1 VFTGQAA
8 LQGGSSSSRLIGSAL
23 LLLFLFAAQIFSQE
37 FPAMF
42 VLVAIDA
49 EVLPVGAVRR
59 IIPGIAVLVVH
70 S

>member
-1 VFTGQAA
+1 
-8 LQGGSSSSRLIGSAL
+8 
-23 LLLFLFAAQIFSQE
+23 
-37 FPAMF
+37 MF